1 MQRNWLLSISN
12 EQDTNYLDNLNIH
25 PTSHKITESIIDF
38 INHLEWKNIF
48 IFFQEPQR
56 IENLV
61 RLSNGDPLKYNLQF
75 RLLDTSYKENW
86 IYQIR
91 YAKQSGFSHFVVD
104 LDAKYIN
111 KFLEL
116 VILFNFF

>member
-1 MQRNWLLSISN
+1 MTQ
-12 EQDTNYLDNLNIH
+12 TDNLNIH
-25 PTSHKITESIIDF
+25 PTAHKISESIIDL

-61 RLSNGDPLKYNLQF
+61 RLTNVDDSKYNLKF
-75 RLLDTSYKENW
+75 RLLDTSYKDNW
-86 IYQIR
+86 IHQIK
-91 YAKQSGFSHFVVD
+91 YARHSGYSHFVVD

-111 KFLEL
+111 SFLEL
-116 VILFNFF
+116 VIFFFIFVN